1 MLTIEAESFPGMMLI
16 MGGTLDDTSWPKPT
30 MQLFCDSA
38 QPWVA
43 ISHDTKNYARM
54 PTLTNDL
61 RTGHGP

>member
-30 MQLFCDSA
+30 MQLFCNSA

-54 PTLTNDL
+54 PT
-61 RTGHGP
+61 